1 MIEIYTLLSIFI
13 LGFILGLLFLYVKY
27 KALTYRENKK
37 FWNDVD
43 IMQKRHNKRYDDVIK
58 KALEDSLPLIVEI
71 LKKQKASGKLP

>member
-13 LGFILGLLFLYVKY
+13 IGWLFLFVKH
-27 KALTYRENKK
+27 KVLTYRENKK

-43 IMQKRHNKRYDDVIK
+43 IMQKRNNKRYNDALK